1 MAPGVSFTKATLSYP
16 VFAADFDPYNRG
28 YLVVAGG
35 GGENRSGV
43 PNKITLLDASSRSTL
58 DVASEIDLPHD
69 EDAVMSLANLASKNG
84 LVTLAGI
91 NSSEKSRLADNNQ
104 HLRAFAIDYPKKK
117 KDSDEAKEN
126 APAQEEGS
134 ISTAGKTKLFKN
146 PKAENSKKENYQRIL
161 RLSPA
166 QKRES
171 ASKRIGAIAT
181 GLNPESELVIFDAT
195 TATPKDTEVIQRI
208 YPKEGKEVNDI
219 DIAEESEG
227 EFSVA
232 YCTDYEVYVRRFTYD
247 FAKKKSKSDS
257 KSEGAMAAYT
267 MPFNDVFTPGP
278 RPIIKFLR
286 FLTPYHIL
294 LCANLPQRKGAE
306 LLVLR
311 KEPFRPGEIILRKK
325 LPKRIKATSG
335 LDVCALDA
343 DRKTGARQI
352 VVAVAGHDISIEVYT
367 MEYSGEKTNTLSRFS
382 SVTTLRDVH
391 PIQMTKLAFSRFHSP
406 WPTSS
411 EAPAKS
417 PGPQYLR
424 LASTSLG
431 NTVVVDTF
439 SLNPVHPRKAFSR
452 YVLKSPRGVLSSL
465 FDTGFPVLVIGFV
478 LLVTL
483 ILLQSYM
490 DLRSEA
496 YGQPNTVQV
505 VPQSIKNAM
514 ARMNLPLPPGARVP
528 QIKVAPTE
536 ASASLASLGAEA
548 TEKAKTAAFRL
559 ADVLQQYSIYPSSAA
574 TTVSK
579 AIVIRQDSNSSSD
592 EGRFETVVYN
602 SEAEAQSA
610 DPEAK
615 HWDDLTEEQQ
625 EKWKQRLIAAGA
637 WTVGEGETILKAVMW
652 REVAKFV
659 GGAVNHAL
667 GEL

>member
-1 MAPGVSFTKATLSYP
+1 MAPPISFTKATLSYP

-58 DVASEIDLPHD
+58 DVASEIDLPRD
-69 EDAVMSLANLASKNG
+69 EDAVMSLANLASKDG

-91 NSSEKSRLADNNQ
+91 NSSEKNRLRDNNQ
-104 HLRAFAIDYPKKK
+104 HLRAFAIDYPKRTKNSESSEDK
-117 KDSDEAKEN
+117 
-126 APAQEEGS
+126 AQGQEVGT
-134 ISTAGKTKLFKN
+134 ISPAGKTKLFKN
-146 PKAENSKKENYQRIL
+146 PTTENSKKENYQRIL

-195 TATPKDTEVIQRI
+195 TATPTAAEVIQRI

-219 DIAEESEG
+219 DITEESEG

-232 YCTDYEVYVRRFTYD
+232 YCTDYQVSVRRFGYD
-247 FAKKKSKSDS
+247 FAKKTSDLES
-257 KSEGAMAAYT
+257 KSEGAIVAYT
-267 MPFNDVFTPGP
+267 LPFNDVFTPGP
-278 RPIIKFLR
+278 RPIIKYLR
-286 FLTPYHIL
+286 FLTPHYIL

-311 KEPFRPGEIILRKK
+311 KEPFRLGEVVLRKR
-325 LPKRIKATSG
+325 LPKRMKAASG

-343 DRKTGARQI
+343 DRNTGARQI

-367 MEYSGEKTNTLSRFS
+367 LDYSGDKTDTVSKFS
-382 SVTTLRDVH
+382 NFTTLRDVH
-391 PIQMTKLAFSRFHSP
+391 PIQMTKLAFSKFHSP
-406 WPTSS
+406 WPTSTS
-411 EAPAKS
+411 DTPKS

-439 SLNPVHPRKAFSR
+439 SLSPVQPRKPLSR
-452 YVLKSPRGVLSSL
+452 YVLTRPRGAISAV
-465 FDTGFPVLVIGFV
+465 FDTGFPLLVIGFV

-483 ILLQSYM
+483 LLFQSYI
-490 DLRSEA
+490 DIRSNA
-496 YGQPNTVQV
+496 QGFPNTVQL
-505 VPQSIKNAM
+505 VPESLRSAL
-514 ARMNLPLPPGARVP
+514 ARMNVPLPPGARVP
-528 QIKVAPTE
+528 RINVSPTE
-536 ASASLASLGAEA
+536 ASASLASVGTEA
-548 TEKAKTAAFRL
+548 TEKAKASAFRL
-559 ADVLQQYSIYPSSAA
+559 KDFLQQYSIYTSSDSDITPKAIIIGQDPSSSPGTEEARLETA
-574 TTVSK
+574 VF
-579 AIVIRQDSNSSSD
+579 DSA
-592 EGRFETVVYN
+592 
-602 SEAEAQSA
+602 AEAQRA

-615 HWDDLTEEQQ
+615 QWDDLNKEQQ
-625 EKWKQRLIAAGA
+625 EKWKQRLLAAGA
-637 WTVGEGETILKAVMW
+637 WTVEEGETILKAVMW

-659 GGAVNHAL
+659 GGVVDDVI
-667 GEL
+667 